1 MMSDHKGKDRTIFW
15 MALRSLLLVLT
26 VEMLL
31 LAGSLVVG
39 GVIQTLNKNAQDIL
53 SKQVE
58 NRGSYLA
65 NEMAL
70 NWSNLNVISD
80 RVDAS
85 LQEILDSREMTVE
98 EFAESGDGASLINE
112 VCQNLIDTM
121 YGNHVSGIFM
131 LINTK
136 SMEEAAAGTVQGIYL
151 RDLDPTSMPS
161 ERHADILVERAPVE
175 VVRSGYLAT
184 DTSWQPVFS
193 AADSVEQP
201 FFYKPYQAAVE
212 GKGKLS
218 AEACGYWTTQTYS
231 LSGDNREAIAYS
243 QPLILPDGTVY
254 GVIGVEILTDYLRAL
269 LPSGEL
275 LERERGS
282 YMLACGTEEGGLSPV
297 VLSSEALS
305 RGSLDELQFF
315 FTDENKNAMAD
326 AQNEYYGAV
335 RSMVLY
341 SRNAPFD
348 SDKWYLVGFAEE
360 DDLYAFAIQVERT
373 LMASFIGT
381 ILIGLVG
388 IFLVS
393 YRLSKPI
400 HMLSGEV
407 EKAKQTG
414 RQLSLP
420 STGIREIDQF
430 SNAITDMQQ
439 EVADSATRFM
449 QIIHMSSV
457 DLAGY
462 ELREG
467 SDRVF
472 VTANYFPLM
481 GAENVDI
488 ENLTVDKFRQIK
500 TEVKKN
506 ITSRAAEDGSTI
518 YAMPQENGKIKY
530 LRSSTT
536 QDGNKLVGLL
546 EDITASTLEKK
557 QIERERDSDILTKLY
572 GRQGFRREAEEL
584 FAQPQVMKHA
594 ALLMID
600 LDNLKTTND
609 RYGHNFGDLY
619 IQTAARCFQENTPP
633 GTLCARMG
641 GDEFQILFYGFD
653 DRETIRE
660 CLDKLYQAI
669 GKVDFVLPGGQNM
682 GLSASGGYAWYPE
695 DSDSLPTLMKY
706 SDFAMYQV
714 KRSKK
719 GQLKEFDSEAWK
731 QQISEDQSR
740 LEFHQM
746 LDARKIAYHFQPIF
760 RADDGTVYGYEALM
774 RVDMPSLREP
784 KMVLQIAKEE
794 GLMKEIERLTM
805 FMATE
810 SYVALLDKGV
820 VSKTAFLFIN
830 SIANED
836 LTEEDEKEYHERFA
850 EIQDRIIIEITETE
864 NLEME
869 LIRKKSAAEG
879 FTGIFALDDYGS
891 GYNSELNLLTL
902 NPRYVKVDVSIVR
915 DIDVDENKQQIV
927 RNIVAYAHE
936 RDMKII
942 AEGIETETEMKKLL
956 ELNVDLLQGFYL
968 ARPGA
973 VPPALSEDAKL
984 LLWDQRQS
992 SENRE

>member
-1 MMSDHKGKDRTIFW
+1 MSDHKGKDRTIFW

-31 LAGSLVVG
+31 LVGSLVAG
-39 GVIQTLNKNAQDIL
+39 GVIQKLNRNAQDIL

-58 NRGSYLA
+58 NRGSYVA
-65 NEMAL
+65 NDMAL
-70 NWSNLNVISD
+70 NWSNLSAISD
-80 RVDAS
+80 KVDGC
-85 LQEILDSREMTVE
+85 LQEILNDKRMTAA
-98 EFAESGDGASLINE
+98 EFAESGESALLINE
-112 VCQNLIDTM
+112 VCQDMIDTM
-121 YGNHVSGIFM
+121 YSKQVSGIFM
-131 LINTK
+131 LINTEGLGG
-136 SMEEAAAGTVQGIYL
+136 SAPETVQGIYM

-161 ERHADILVERAPVE
+161 DLHADILVERAPVA
-175 VVRSGYLAT
+175 VVRAGYLAT

-193 AADSVEQP
+193 AADSIDQP

-218 AEACGYWTTQTYS
+218 AEACGYWTTQTYN
-231 LSGDNREAIAYS
+231 LSGDNRKAIAYS

-254 GVIGVEILTDYLRAL
+254 GVIGVEILSDYFQTL

-275 LERERGS
+275 LERECGS
-282 YMLACGTEEGGLSPV
+282 YMIASSTEDGSLAPV
-297 VLSSEALS
+297 ILSSERLS
-305 RGSLDELQFF
+305 DGKMDGFHF
-315 FTDENKNAMAD
+315 TFTDQKKTAVTDEE
-326 AQNEYYGAV
+326 NEYYGAV
-335 RSMVLY
+335 RNMVLY

-348 SDKWYLVGFAEE
+348 SDKWYLVGFAKE
-360 DDLYAFAIQVERT
+360 DDLYAFAIQVQRT

-381 ILIGLVG
+381 ILIGLIG

-414 RQLSLP
+414 ELLSLP

-430 SNAITDMQQ
+430 SGAITRMQQ

-449 QIIHMSSV
+449 QIIRMSSV

-467 SDRVF
+467 SDRVY

-488 ENLTVDKFRQIK
+488 DNLTVDKFRQIK
-500 TEVKKN
+500 TEIKKN
-506 ITSRAAEDGSTI
+506 ITSRTAEDGSTI
-518 YAMPQENGKIKY
+518 YAMQQENGKMKY
-530 LRSSTT
+530 LRSTTT
-536 QDGNKLVGLL
+536 QDGDKLVGLL
-546 EDITASTLEKK
+546 EDVTVSTLEKK

-584 FAQPQVMKHA
+584 FAQPDVMKHA

-609 RYGHNFGDLY
+609 RFGHNFGDLY
-619 IQTAARCFQENTPP
+619 IQTAARCFQENTPE
-633 GTLCARMG
+633 GTLCARLG

-653 DRETIRE
+653 DRETIRQ
-660 CLDKLYQAI
+660 CLDKLYRAI
-669 GKVDFVLPGGQNM
+669 GEVEFVLPDGQNM

-695 DSDSLPTLMKY
+695 DSDSLPVLMKY

-714 KRSKK
+714 KRTKK

-746 LDARKIAYHFQPIF
+746 LDAGKISYHFQPIF
-760 RADDGTVYGYEALM
+760 RAEDGEIYGYEALM
-774 RVDMPSLREP
+774 CVDMPSLREP
-784 KMVLQIAKEE
+784 KMVLQIAREE
-794 GLMKEIERLTM
+794 GLMSEIERLTM
-805 FMATE
+805 FKASE
-810 SYVALLDKGV
+810 SYMALLDKGA
-820 VSKTAFLFIN
+820 VSPSAFLFIN

-836 LTEEDEKEYHERFA
+836 LTMEDEKEYHGRFA
-850 EIQDRIIIEITETE
+850 QIQDRIIIEITETE

-902 NPRYVKVDVSIVR
+902 NPHYVKVDVTIVR

-927 RNIVAYAHE
+927 RNIVQYAHE
-936 RDMKII
+936 RGMKII
-942 AEGIETETEMKKLL
+942 AEGIETGAEMKKLL
-956 ELNVDLLQGFYL
+956 ELEVDFLQGFYL
-968 ARPGA
+968 AKPGA
-973 VPPALSEDAKL
+973 VPPALSEDARL
-984 LLWDQRQS
+984 LLWDRRQS
-992 SENRE
+992 GEAKE

>member
-1 MMSDHKGKDRTIFW
+1 MSDHKGKDRTIFW
-15 MALRSLLLVLT
+15 MAFRSLLLVLT

-53 SKQVE
+53 AKQVE

-65 NEMAL
+65 NDMAI
-70 NWSNLNVISD
+70 NWSNLSMISD
-80 RVDAS
+80 KVDDC
-85 LQEILDSREMTVE
+85 LQEILDSSKMTPE
-98 EFAESGDGASLINE
+98 EFVEAGESASLING
-112 VCQNLIDTM
+112 VFQDMIDTM
-121 YGNHVSGIFM
+121 YSKQVSGIFM
-131 LINTK
+131 LINTQ
-136 SMEEAAAGTVQGIYL
+136 SLDEEAAGTMQGIYL

-161 ERHADILVERAPVE
+161 DLHADILVERAPVA
-175 VVRSGYLAT
+175 VVRAGYLAT

-193 AADSVEQP
+193 AADSIEQP
-201 FFYKPYQAAVE
+201 FFYKPFQAAVE

-218 AEACGYWTTQTYS
+218 AEACGYWTTQPYS

-254 GVIGVEILTDYLRAL
+254 GVIGVEILSDYLRAL
-269 LPSGEL
+269 LPSSEL
-275 LERERGS
+275 LERNWGS
-282 YMLACGTEEGGLSPV
+282 YMLACSTEDGTLTPV
-297 VLSSEALS
+297 IMSSEVLSK
-305 RGSLDELQFF
+305 RKLDELQFLF
-315 FTDENKNAMAD
+315 LDQNKDVAVD
-326 AQNEYYGAV
+326 PKNEYYGAV
-335 RSMVLY
+335 RSLVLY

-348 SDKWYLVGFAEE
+348 SDKWYLVGFAQE

-373 LMASFIGT
+373 LMASFVGT
-381 ILIGLVG
+381 ILIGLIG

-414 RQLSLP
+414 EQLALP

-449 QIIHMSSV
+449 QIIRMSSV

-467 SDRVF
+467 SDRVY

-488 ENLTVDKFRQIK
+488 DNLTVDKFRDIK
-500 TEVKKN
+500 TEIKKN
-506 ITSRAAEDGSTI
+506 LTSRAAEDGSTI
-518 YAMPQENGKIKY
+518 YAMQKEDGGVKY

-536 QDGNKLVGLL
+536 QDGNRLVGLL
-546 EDITASTLEKK
+546 EDVTASTLEKK

-584 FAQPQVMKHA
+584 FAQPDVMKHA

-609 RYGHNFGDLY
+609 RFGHNFGDLY
-619 IQTAARCFQENTPP
+619 IQTAARCFQENTPA

-660 CLDKLYQAI
+660 CLDKLYRAI
-669 GKVDFVLPGGQNM
+669 AEVEFVLPDGQNM
-682 GLSASGGYAWYPE
+682 GLSASGGFAWYPE
-695 DSDSLPTLMKY
+695 DGDNLSALMKY

-714 KRSKK
+714 KRTKK
-719 GQLKEFDSEAWK
+719 GQLKEFDSEAW
-731 QQISEDQSR
+731 QQQMSEDQSR

-760 RADDGTVYGYEALM
+760 RADDGGVYGYEALM

-805 FMATE
+805 FVATD
-810 SYVALLDKGV
+810 SYMALLDKGA

-830 SIANED
+830 SIANEA
-836 LTEEDEKEYHERFA
+836 LSPEDEKEYHERFA
-850 EIQDRIIIEITETE
+850 EIQDRVIIEITETE

-869 LIRKKSAAEG
+869 LIRKKGAAEG
-879 FTGIFALDDYGS
+879 FTGIFALDDYGT

-902 NPRYVKVDVSIVR
+902 NPHYVKVDVTIVR
-915 DIDVDENKQQIV
+915 DIDANENKQQIV
-927 RNIVAYAHE
+927 RNIVQYAHE

-942 AEGIETETEMKKLL
+942 AEGIETGAEMKKLL
-956 ELNVDLLQGFYL
+956 ELNVDLLQGYYL

-973 VPPALSEDAKL
+973 VPPALSEDARL
-984 LLWDQRQS
+984 LLWDQRKSGESQ
-992 SENRE
+992 E

>member
-1 MMSDHKGKDRTIFW
+1 MSGHKGKDRTIFW
-15 MALRSLLLVLT
+15 LALRSLLLVLT

-31 LAGSLVVG
+31 MAGSLIVG
-39 GVIQTLNKNAQDIL
+39 GVIQTLNRNARDIL

-58 NRGSYLA
+58 NRESYLA
-65 NEMAL
+65 NDMAI

-80 RVDAS
+80 KVDS
-85 LQEILDSREMTVE
+85 CLQEILADRGMTAA
-98 EFAESGDGASLINE
+98 EFAESGESALLINE
-112 VCQNLIDTM
+112 VCQDMIDTM
-121 YGNHVSGIFM
+121 YSKQVSGIFM
-131 LINTK
+131 LINT
-136 SMEEAAAGTVQGIYL
+136 EGLGEAAPETVQGIYL
-151 RDLDPTSMPS
+151 RDLDPKSMPS
-161 ERHADILVERAPVE
+161 DLHADILVERAPVA
-175 VVRSGYLAT
+175 VVRAGYLAT

-193 AADSVEQP
+193 TADSIDQP
-201 FFYKPYQAAVE
+201 FFHKPYQAAVE

-231 LSGDNREAIAYS
+231 LSGDNRKAIAYS
-243 QPLILPDGTVY
+243 QPLILPDGTIY
-254 GVIGVEILTDYLRAL
+254 GVIGVEILADYLQTL

-275 LERERGS
+275 LEREYGS
-282 YMLACGTEEGGLSPV
+282 YMIACDTEEGALSPV
-297 VLSSEALS
+297 VLSSERLP
-305 RGSLDELQFF
+305 GSGMDELKFL
-315 FTDENKNAMAD
+315 FTDQKKMAVQD
-326 AQNEYYGAV
+326 EENEYYGAA
-335 RSMVLY
+335 RSMTLY

-348 SDKWYLVGFAEE
+348 SDKWYLVGFAKE
-360 DDLYAFAIQVERT
+360 DDLYAFAIQVQRT
-373 LMASFIGT
+373 LMASFVGT
-381 ILIGLVG
+381 ILIGLLG

-414 RQLSLP
+414 AQLSLP

-430 SNAITDMQQ
+430 SSAIMQMQQ

-449 QIIHMSSV
+449 QIIRMSSV

-467 SDRVF
+467 SDRVY

-488 ENLTVDKFRQIK
+488 DNLTVDQFRQIK
-500 TEVKKN
+500 ADIKKN
-506 ITSRAAEDGSTI
+506 ITSRTAEDGSTI
-518 YAMPQENGKIKY
+518 YAMQQENGKVKY
-530 LRSSTT
+530 LRSTTT

-546 EDITASTLEKK
+546 EDVTASTLEKK

-584 FAQPQVMKHA
+584 FGQPEVMKHA

-609 RYGHNFGDLY
+609 RFGHNFGDLY
-619 IQTAARCFQENTPP
+619 IQTAARCFQENTPE
-633 GTLCARMG
+633 GTLCGRMG
-641 GDEFQILFYGFD
+641 GDEFQILLYGFD
-653 DRETIRE
+653 DRETIRKS
-660 CLDKLYQAI
+660 LDKLYQAI
-669 GKVDFVLPGGQNM
+669 GEVEFVLPDGQNM
-682 GLSASGGYAWYPE
+682 GLSASGGFAWYPE
-695 DSDSLPTLMKY
+695 DSDNLSALMKY

-714 KRSKK
+714 KRTKK
-719 GQLKEFDSEAWK
+719 GKLKEFDSEAWK
-731 QQISEDQSR
+731 QQMSEDQSR

-746 LDARKIAYHFQPIF
+746 MDAGKITYHFQPIF
-760 RADDGTVYGYEALM
+760 RADSGEVYGYEALM

-784 KMVLQIAKEE
+784 KMVLQIAREE
-794 GLMKEIERLTM
+794 GLMGEIEKLTM
-805 FMATE
+805 FKATE
-810 SYVALLDKGV
+810 SYMALLDKGAV
-820 VSKTAFLFIN
+820 PQSAFLFIN

-836 LTEEDEKEYHERFA
+836 MTEEDEKEYHDRFGQL
-850 EIQDRIIIEITETE
+850 QDRVIIEITETE

-902 NPRYVKVDVSIVR
+902 NPHYVKVDVTIVR

-927 RNIVAYAHE
+927 RNIVQYAHE

-942 AEGIETETEMKKLL
+942 AEGIETGAEMKKLL
-956 ELNVDLLQGFYL
+956 ELDVDLLQGFYL

-973 VPPALSEDAKL
+973 VPPALSEDARL
-984 LLWDQRQS
+984 LLWDR
-992 SENRE
+992 R

>member
-1 MMSDHKGKDRTIFW
+1 MSDHKGKDRTIFW

-31 LAGSLVVG
+31 LVGSLVAG
-39 GVIQTLNKNAQDIL
+39 GVIQKLNRNAQDIL

-58 NRGSYLA
+58 NRGSYVA
-65 NEMAL
+65 NDMAL
-70 NWSNLNVISD
+70 NWSNLSAISD
-80 RVDAS
+80 KVDGC
-85 LQEILDSREMTVE
+85 LQEILNDKRMTAA
-98 EFAESGDGASLINE
+98 EFAESGESALLINE
-112 VCQNLIDTM
+112 VCQDMIDTM
-121 YGNHVSGIFM
+121 YSKQVSGIFM
-131 LINTK
+131 LINTEGLGG
-136 SMEEAAAGTVQGIYL
+136 SAPETVQGIYM

-161 ERHADILVERAPVE
+161 DLHADILVERAPVA
-175 VVRSGYLAT
+175 VVRAGYLAT

-193 AADSVEQP
+193 AADSIDQP

-218 AEACGYWTTQTYS
+218 AEACGYWTTQTYN
-231 LSGDNREAIAYS
+231 LSGDNRKAIAYS

-254 GVIGVEILTDYLRAL
+254 GVIGVEILSDYFQTL

-275 LERERGS
+275 LERECGS
-282 YMLACGTEEGGLSPV
+282 YMIASSTEDGSLAPV
-297 VLSSEALS
+297 ILSSERLS
-305 RGSLDELQFF
+305 DGKMDGFHF
-315 FTDENKNAMAD
+315 TFTDQKKTAVTDEE
-326 AQNEYYGAV
+326 NEYYGAV
-335 RSMVLY
+335 RNMVLY

-348 SDKWYLVGFAEE
+348 SDKWYLVGFAKE
-360 DDLYAFAIQVERT
+360 DDLYAFAIQVQRT

-381 ILIGLVG
+381 ILIGLIG

-414 RQLSLP
+414 ELLSLP

-430 SNAITDMQQ
+430 SGAITRMQQ

-449 QIIHMSSV
+449 QIIRMSSV

-467 SDRVF
+467 SDRVY

-488 ENLTVDKFRQIK
+488 DNLTVDKFRQIK
-500 TEVKKN
+500 TEIKKN
-506 ITSRAAEDGSTI
+506 ITSRTAEDGSTI
-518 YAMPQENGKIKY
+518 YAMQQENGKMKY
-530 LRSSTT
+530 LRSTTT
-536 QDGNKLVGLL
+536 QDGDKLVGLL
-546 EDITASTLEKK
+546 EDVTVSTLEKK

-584 FAQPQVMKHA
+584 FAQPDVMKHA

-609 RYGHNFGDLY
+609 RFGHNFGDLY
-619 IQTAARCFQENTPP
+619 IQTAARCFQENTPE
-633 GTLCARMG
+633 GTLCARLG

-653 DRETIRE
+653 DRETIRQ
-660 CLDKLYQAI
+660 CLDKLYRAI
-669 GKVDFVLPGGQNM
+669 GEVEFVLPDGQNM

-695 DSDSLPTLMKY
+695 DSDSLPVLMKY

-714 KRSKK
+714 KRTKK

-746 LDARKIAYHFQPIF
+746 LDAGKISYHFQPIF
-760 RADDGTVYGYEALM
+760 RAEDGEIYGYEALM

-784 KMVLQIAKEE
+784 KMVLQIAREE
-794 GLMKEIERLTM
+794 GLMSEIERLTM
-805 FMATE
+805 FKASE
-810 SYVALLDKGV
+810 SYMALLDKGA
-820 VSKTAFLFIN
+820 VSPSAFLFIN

-836 LTEEDEKEYHERFA
+836 LTTEDEKEYHGRFA
-850 EIQDRIIIEITETE
+850 QIQDRIIIEITETE

-902 NPRYVKVDVSIVR
+902 NPHYVKVDVTIVR

-927 RNIVAYAHE
+927 RNIVQYAHE
-936 RDMKII
+936 RGMKII
-942 AEGIETETEMKKLL
+942 AEGIETGAEMKKLL
-956 ELNVDLLQGFYL
+956 ELEVDFLQGFYL
-968 ARPGA
+968 AKPGA
-973 VPPALSEDAKL
+973 VPPALSEDARL
-984 LLWDQRQS
+984 LLWDRRQS
-992 SENRE
+992 GEAKE

>member
-1 MMSDHKGKDRTIFW
+1 MSDHRGKDRTIFW
-15 MALRSLLLVLT
+15 MTLRSLLLVLT
-26 VEMLL
+26 VEMVLL
-31 LAGSLVVG
+31 VGSLVVG
-39 GVIQTLNKNAQDIL
+39 GVIRTLNRNAQDIL
-53 SKQVE
+53 AKQVE

-65 NEMAL
+65 NDMAI
-70 NWSNLNVISD
+70 NWSNISLISD
-80 RVDAS
+80 KVDAC
-85 LQEILDSREMTVE
+85 LQEILDGSGMTPE
-98 EFAESGDGASLINE
+98 EFVEAGEGASLINE
-112 VCQNLIDTM
+112 VCQDMIDAM
-121 YGNHVSGIFM
+121 YSKQVSGIFM
-131 LINTK
+131 LINTG
-136 SMEEAAAGTVQGIYL
+136 SLDEGTSGTVQGIYL

-161 ERHADILVERAPVE
+161 DLHADILVERAPVA
-175 VVRSGYLAT
+175 VVRAGYLAT

-193 AADSVEQP
+193 AEDSIEQP

-218 AEACGYWTTQTYS
+218 AEACGYWTTQAYT
-231 LSGDNREAIAYS
+231 LSGDSREAIAYS

-254 GVIGVEILTDYLRAL
+254 GVIGVELLTDYLRTL
-269 LPSGEL
+269 LPGGEL
-275 LERERGS
+275 LEGERGS
-282 YMLACGTEEGGLSPV
+282 YMLACGREDGGLTPV

-305 RGSLDELQFF
+305 GTDLDELEFF
-315 FTDENKNAMAD
+315 FADQQMNAAVDEENA
-326 AQNEYYGAV
+326 YYGAV
-335 RSMVLY
+335 RNIVLY

-348 SDKWYLVGFAEE
+348 SDKWYLVGFAKEE
-360 DDLYAFAIQVERT
+360 DLYAFAIQVQRM
-373 LMASFIGT
+373 LMASFVGT

-393 YRLSKPI
+393 YRLSEPI
-400 HMLSGEV
+400 RMLSGEV

-414 RQLSLP
+414 EQLFLP
-420 STGIREIDQF
+420 NTGIREIDQF
-430 SNAITDMQQ
+430 SSAIIGMQQ
-439 EVADSATRFM
+439 EVSDSATRFM
-449 QIIHMSSV
+449 QIIRMSSV

-488 ENLTVDKFRQIK
+488 DNLTVDQFREIK
-500 TEVKKN
+500 AEVKKN
-506 ITSRAAEDGSTI
+506 LRSRTSEDGSTI
-518 YAMPQENGKIKY
+518 YAMPQKNGRVKY

-536 QDGNKLVGLL
+536 QDGNRLVGLL
-546 EDITASTLEKK
+546 EDVTASTLEKK

-584 FAQPQVMKHA
+584 FSQPGVMKHA

-609 RYGHNFGDLY
+609 RFGHNFGDLY
-619 IQTAARCFQENTPP
+619 IQTAARCFQENTPD

-653 DRETIRE
+653 DRKAIRD
-660 CLDKLYQAI
+660 CLEKLYRAI
-669 GKVDFVLPGGQNM
+669 GEVEFVLPDGQNM

-695 DSDSLPTLMKY
+695 DSDNLPTLMKY

-714 KRSKK
+714 KRTKK
-719 GQLKEFDSEAWK
+719 GRLKEFDMEAWK
-731 QQISEDQSR
+731 QQMSEDQSR

-746 LDARKIAYHFQPIF
+746 LDARKISYHFQPIF
-760 RADDGTVYGYEALM
+760 RAEDGEVFGYEALM
-774 RVDMPSLREP
+774 RVDMPGLRDP
-784 KMVLQIAKEE
+784 QMVLQIAREE
-794 GLMKEIERLTM
+794 GLMREIEKLTM
-805 FMATE
+805 FKATE
-810 SYVALLDKGV
+810 NYKALLDNGQ
-820 VSKTAFLFIN
+820 VSQDAFLFIN

-836 LTEEDEKEYHERFA
+836 MTQEDEREYHERFG
-850 EIQDRIIIEITETE
+850 EIQDRVILEITETE
-864 NLEME
+864 NLELE

-902 NPRYVKVDVSIVR
+902 NPHYVKVDVTIVR

-927 RNIVAYAHE
+927 RNIVQYAHK

-942 AEGIETETEMKKLL
+942 AEGIETGAEMKKLL
-956 ELNVDLLQGFYL
+956 ELDTDLLQGFYL

-973 VPPALSEDAKL
+973 VPPALSEDARL
-984 LLWDQRQS
+984 LLWDQRQGG
-992 SENRE
+992 ENRG

>member
-1 MMSDHKGKDRTIFW
+1 MSGHKGKDRTIFW
-15 MALRSLLLVLT
+15 MALRSLLLVLM

-31 LAGSLVVG
+31 MAGSLIVG
-39 GVIQTLNKNAQDIL
+39 GVIQTLNRNARDIL

-58 NRGSYLA
+58 NRESYLA
-65 NEMAL
+65 NDMAI

-80 RVDAS
+80 KVDS
-85 LQEILDSREMTVE
+85 CLQEILADRGMTAA
-98 EFAESGDGASLINE
+98 EFAESGESALLINE
-112 VCQNLIDTM
+112 VCQDMIDTM
-121 YGNHVSGIFM
+121 YSKQVSGIFM
-131 LINTK
+131 LINT
-136 SMEEAAAGTVQGIYL
+136 EGLGEAAPETVQGIYL
-151 RDLDPTSMPS
+151 RDLDPKSMPS
-161 ERHADILVERAPVE
+161 DLHADILVERAPVA
-175 VVRSGYLAT
+175 VVRAGYLAT

-193 AADSVEQP
+193 TADSIDQP
-201 FFYKPYQAAVE
+201 FFHKPYQAAVE

-231 LSGDNREAIAYS
+231 LSGDNRKAIAYS
-243 QPLILPDGTVY
+243 QPLILPDGTIY
-254 GVIGVEILTDYLRAL
+254 GVIGVEILADYLQTL

-275 LERERGS
+275 LEREYGS
-282 YMLACGTEEGGLSPV
+282 YMIACGTEEGALSPV
-297 VLSSEALS
+297 VLSSERLPDS
-305 RGSLDELQFF
+305 GMDELKFL
-315 FTDENKNAMAD
+315 FTDQKKMAVQD
-326 AQNEYYGAV
+326 EENEYYGAA
-335 RSMVLY
+335 RSMTLY

-348 SDKWYLVGFAEE
+348 SDKWYLVGFAKE
-360 DDLYAFAIQVERT
+360 DDLYAFAIQVQRT
-373 LMASFIGT
+373 LMASFVGT
-381 ILIGLVG
+381 ILIGLLG

-414 RQLSLP
+414 AQLSLP

-430 SNAITDMQQ
+430 SSAIMQMQQ

-449 QIIHMSSV
+449 QIIRMSSV

-467 SDRVF
+467 SDRVY

-488 ENLTVDKFRQIK
+488 DNLTVDQFRQIK
-500 TEVKKN
+500 ADIKKN
-506 ITSRAAEDGSTI
+506 ITSRTAEDGSTI
-518 YAMPQENGKIKY
+518 YAMQQENGKVKY
-530 LRSSTT
+530 LRSTTT

-546 EDITASTLEKK
+546 EDVTASTLEKK

-584 FAQPQVMKHA
+584 FGQPEVMKHA

-609 RYGHNFGDLY
+609 RFGHNFGDLY
-619 IQTAARCFQENTPP
+619 IQTAARCFQENTPE
-633 GTLCARMG
+633 GTLCGRMG
-641 GDEFQILFYGFD
+641 GDEFQILLYGFD
-653 DRETIRE
+653 DRETIRKS
-660 CLDKLYQAI
+660 LDKLYQAI
-669 GKVDFVLPGGQNM
+669 GEVEFVLPDGQNM

-695 DSDSLPTLMKY
+695 DSDNLSALMKY

-714 KRSKK
+714 KRTKK
-719 GQLKEFDSEAWK
+719 GKLKEFDSEAWK
-731 QQISEDQSR
+731 QQMSEDQSR

-746 LDARKIAYHFQPIF
+746 MDAGKITYHFQPIF
-760 RADDGTVYGYEALM
+760 RADSGEVYGYEALM

-784 KMVLQIAKEE
+784 KMVLQIAREE
-794 GLMKEIERLTM
+794 GLMGEIEKLTM
-805 FMATE
+805 FKATE
-810 SYVALLDKGV
+810 SYMALLDKGAV
-820 VSKTAFLFIN
+820 PQSAFLFIN

-836 LTEEDEKEYHERFA
+836 MTEEDEKEYHDRFGQL
-850 EIQDRIIIEITETE
+850 QDRVIIEITETE

-902 NPRYVKVDVSIVR
+902 NPHYVKVDVTIVR

-927 RNIVAYAHE
+927 RNIVQYAHE

-942 AEGIETETEMKKLL
+942 AEGIETGAEMKKLL
-956 ELNVDLLQGFYL
+956 ELDVDLLQGFYL

-973 VPPALSEDAKL
+973 VPPALSEDARL
-984 LLWDQRQS
+984 LLWDR
-992 SENRE
+992 R

>member
-1 MMSDHKGKDRTIFW
+1 MSDHKGKGRTIFW

-39 GVIQTLNKNAQDIL
+39 GVIQKLNRNAQDIL

-65 NEMAL
+65 NDMAI
-70 NWSNLNVISD
+70 NWSNLSAISD
-80 RVDAS
+80 KVDAS
-85 LQEILDSREMTVE
+85 LQELLNDRGMTAA
-98 EFAESGDGASLINE
+98 EFVGSGESALLINE
-112 VCQNLIDTM
+112 VCQDMIDTM
-121 YGNHVSGIFM
+121 YSKQVSGIFM
-131 LINTK
+131 LLNTEGPGGV
-136 SMEEAAAGTVQGIYL
+136 SPETVQGIYL

-161 ERHADILVERAPVE
+161 DLHADILVERAPVA
-175 VVRSGYLAT
+175 VVRAGYLAT

-193 AADSVEQP
+193 AADSIDQP
-201 FFYKPYQAAVE
+201 FFYKPYQAALE
-212 GKGKLS
+212 GGGKLS
-218 AEACGYWTTQTYS
+218 SEACGYWTTQTYN
-231 LSGDNREAIAYS
+231 LSGDNRKAISYS

-254 GVIGVEILTDYLRAL
+254 GVIGVEILSDYLQTL
-269 LPSGEL
+269 LPGGEL
-275 LERERGS
+275 LEQDCGS
-282 YMLACGTEEGGLSPV
+282 YMIACSTEDGALSPV
-297 VLSSEALS
+297 VLSSERLS
-305 RGSLDELQFF
+305 DGKMDELHFL
-315 FTDENKNAMAD
+315 FTDQKQTAVTDEE
-326 AQNEYYGAV
+326 NEYYGAV
-335 RSMVLY
+335 RNMVLY

-348 SDKWYLVGFAEE
+348 SDKWYLVGFAKE
-360 DDLYAFAIQVERT
+360 DDLYSFAIQVQRT

-381 ILIGLVG
+381 ILIGLIG

-414 RQLSLP
+414 EQLALP

-430 SNAITDMQQ
+430 SGAITRMQQ

-467 SDRVF
+467 SDRVY

-488 ENLTVDKFRQIK
+488 DNLTVDKFRQIK
-500 TEVKKN
+500 MDIKKN
-506 ITSRAAEDGSTI
+506 ITSRTAEDGSTI
-518 YAMPQENGKIKY
+518 YAMQQKDGKVKY
-530 LRSSTT
+530 LRSTTT
-536 QDGNKLVGLL
+536 QDGDKLVGLL
-546 EDITASTLEKK
+546 EDVTASTLEKK

-584 FAQPQVMKHA
+584 FAQPEVMKHA

-609 RYGHNFGDLY
+609 RFGHNFGDLY
-619 IQTAARCFQENTPP
+619 IQTAARCFQENTPE
-633 GTLCARMG
+633 GTLCARLG

-660 CLDKLYQAI
+660 CLEKLYRAI
-669 GKVDFVLPGGQNM
+669 GEVEFVLPDGQNM

-695 DSDSLPTLMKY
+695 DSDSLPALMKY

-714 KRSKK
+714 KRTKK
-719 GQLKEFDSEAWK
+719 GQLKEFDGEAWK
-731 QQISEDQSR
+731 QQMSEDQSR

-746 LDARKIAYHFQPIF
+746 LDAGKISYHFQPIF
-760 RADDGTVYGYEALM
+760 RAEDGAVYGYEALM

-784 KMVLQIAKEE
+784 KMVLQIAREE
-794 GLMKEIERLTM
+794 GLMSEIEKLTM
-805 FMATE
+805 FRASE

-820 VSKTAFLFIN
+820 VPESAFLFIN

-836 LTEEDEKEYHERFA
+836 MTVEDEKEYHERFA
-850 EIQDRIIIEITETE
+850 QIQDRVIIEITETE

-902 NPRYVKVDVSIVR
+902 NPHYVKVDVTIVR

-927 RNIVAYAHE
+927 RNIVQYAHE

-942 AEGIETETEMKKLL
+942 AEGIETGAELKKLL
-956 ELNVDLLQGFYL
+956 GLNVDFLQGFYL
-968 ARPGA
+968 AKPGA
-973 VPPALSEDAKL
+973 VPPALSEDARL
-984 LLWDQRQS
+984 LLWDRRQS
-992 SENRE
+992 GETKE

>member
-1 MMSDHKGKDRTIFW
+1 MSDHKGKDRTIFW

-31 LAGSLVVG
+31 LIGSLVVG
-39 GVIQTLNKNAQDIL
+39 GVIQTLNRNAQDIL
-53 SKQVE
+53 AKQVE
-58 NRGSYLA
+58 NRGGYLV
-65 NEMAL
+65 NDMAAS
-70 NWSNLNVISD
+70 WSNLSVISD
-80 RVDAS
+80 KVDAC
-85 LQEILDSREMTVE
+85 LQEILDSRGMTPE
-98 EFAESGDGASLINE
+98 EFVEAGEGASLIDE
-112 VCQNLIDTM
+112 VCQDMIDTM
-121 YGNHVSGIFM
+121 YSKQVSGIFM

-136 SMEEAAAGTVQGIYL
+136 SLDENVPETVQGIYL

-161 ERHADILVERAPVE
+161 NLHADILVERAPVA

-212 GKGKLS
+212 GKGKFS

-231 LSGDNREAIAYS
+231 LSGDNKEAIAYS

-254 GVIGVEILTDYLRAL
+254 GVIGVEILSDYLQTR

-275 LERERGS
+275 LEREKGS
-282 YMLACGTEEGGLSPV
+282 YMLVCGTEDGTLTPV
-297 VLSSEALS
+297 VLSSDALS
-305 RGSLDELQFF
+305 RRKLDELQFV
-315 FTDENKNAMAD
+315 FTDQSKSAVVD
-326 AQNEYYGAV
+326 AENEYYGAV
-335 RSMVLY
+335 RNLVLY

-348 SDKWYLVGFAEE
+348 SDKWYLVGFARE
-360 DDLYAFAIQVERT
+360 DDLYAFAIQVQRT

-430 SNAITDMQQ
+430 SSAITEMQQ
-439 EVADSATRFM
+439 EVTDSATRFM
-449 QIIHMSSV
+449 QIIRMSSV

-472 VTANYFPLM
+472 VTDNYFPLM

-488 ENLTVDKFRQIK
+488 ENLTVDRFRQIK
-500 TEVKKN
+500 TDIKKN
-506 ITSRAAEDGSTI
+506 ITARTAEDGSTI
-518 YAMPQENGKIKY
+518 YAMQQENGKVKY
-530 LRSSTT
+530 LRSTTT
-536 QDGNKLVGLL
+536 QDGDKLVGLL
-546 EDITASTLEKK
+546 EDVTASTLEKK

-584 FAQPQVMKHA
+584 FAQPEVMKHA

-609 RYGHNFGDLY
+609 RFGHNFGDLY
-619 IQTAARCFQENTPP
+619 IQTAARCFQENTPA

-653 DRETIRE
+653 DREEIRA
-660 CLDKLYQAI
+660 CLEKLYRAI
-669 GKVDFVLPGGQNM
+669 GEVEFVLPDGQNM

-714 KRSKK
+714 KRTKK
-719 GQLKEFDSEAWK
+719 GRLKEFDSEAWK
-731 QQISEDQSR
+731 QQMSEDQSR

-746 LDARKIAYHFQPIF
+746 LDAKKIAYHFQPIF
-760 RADDGTVYGYEALM
+760 RAEDGEVYGYEALM
-774 RVDMPSLREP
+774 RVDMPSLRDP
-784 KMVLQIAKEE
+784 KTVLQIAREE

-805 FMATE
+805 FMASE
-810 SYVALLDKGV
+810 SYMMLLDKGA
-820 VSKTAFLFIN
+820 VSQTAFLFIN

-836 LTEEDEKEYHERFA
+836 MTLEDEKEYHERFA
-850 EIQDRIIIEITETE
+850 AIQDRMIIEITETE

-927 RNIVAYAHE
+927 KNIVEYAHE
-936 RDMKII
+936 RNMKII
-942 AEGIETETEMKKLL
+942 AEGIETGAEMKRLL
-956 ELNVDLLQGFYL
+956 ELDVDFLQGFYL
-968 ARPGA
+968 AKPGP
-973 VPPALSEDAKL
+973 VPPALSEDARL
-984 LLWDQRQS
+984 LLWDRRQGGES
-992 SENRE
+992 RE

>member
-1 MMSDHKGKDRTIFW
+1 MSGHKGKDRTIFW
-15 MALRSLLLVLT
+15 MALRSLLLVLM

-31 LAGSLVVG
+31 MAGSLIVG
-39 GVIQTLNKNAQDIL
+39 GVIQTLNRNARDIL

-58 NRGSYLA
+58 NRESYLA
-65 NEMAL
+65 NDMAI

-80 RVDAS
+80 KVDS
-85 LQEILDSREMTVE
+85 CLQEILADRGMTAA
-98 EFAESGDGASLINE
+98 EFAESGESALLINE
-112 VCQNLIDTM
+112 VCQDMIDTM
-121 YGNHVSGIFM
+121 YSKQVSGIFM
-131 LINTK
+131 LINT
-136 SMEEAAAGTVQGIYL
+136 EGLGEAAPETVQGIYL
-151 RDLDPTSMPS
+151 RDLDPKSMPS
-161 ERHADILVERAPVE
+161 DLHADILVERAPVA
-175 VVRSGYLAT
+175 VVRAGYLAT

-193 AADSVEQP
+193 TADSIDQP
-201 FFYKPYQAAVE
+201 FFHKPYQAAVE

-231 LSGDNREAIAYS
+231 LSGDNRKAIAYS
-243 QPLILPDGTVY
+243 QPLILPDGTIY
-254 GVIGVEILTDYLRAL
+254 GVIGVEILADYLQTL

-275 LERERGS
+275 LEREYGS
-282 YMLACGTEEGGLSPV
+282 YMIACGTEEGALSPV
-297 VLSSEALS
+297 VLSSERLPDS
-305 RGSLDELQFF
+305 GMDELKFL
-315 FTDENKNAMAD
+315 FTDQKKMAVQD
-326 AQNEYYGAV
+326 EENEYYGAA
-335 RSMVLY
+335 RSMTLY

-348 SDKWYLVGFAEE
+348 SDKWYLVGFAKE
-360 DDLYAFAIQVERT
+360 DDLYAFAIQVQRT
-373 LMASFIGT
+373 LMASFVGT
-381 ILIGLVG
+381 ILIGLLG

-414 RQLSLP
+414 AQLSLP

-430 SNAITDMQQ
+430 SSAIMQMQQ

-449 QIIHMSSV
+449 QIIRMSSV

-467 SDRVF
+467 SDRVY

-488 ENLTVDKFRQIK
+488 DNLTVDQFRQIK
-500 TEVKKN
+500 ADIKKN
-506 ITSRAAEDGSTI
+506 ITSRTAEDGSTI
-518 YAMPQENGKIKY
+518 YAMQQENGKVKY
-530 LRSSTT
+530 LRSTTT

-546 EDITASTLEKK
+546 EDVTASTLEKK

-584 FAQPQVMKHA
+584 FGQPEVMKHA

-609 RYGHNFGDLY
+609 RFGHNFGDLY
-619 IQTAARCFQENTPP
+619 IQTAARCFQENTPE
-633 GTLCARMG
+633 GTLCGRMG
-641 GDEFQILFYGFD
+641 GDEFQILLYGFD
-653 DRETIRE
+653 DRETIRKS
-660 CLDKLYQAI
+660 LDKLYQAI
-669 GKVDFVLPGGQNM
+669 GEVEFVLPDGQNM
-682 GLSASGGYAWYPE
+682 GLSASGGFAWYPE
-695 DSDSLPTLMKY
+695 DSDNLSALMKY

-714 KRSKK
+714 KRTKK
-719 GQLKEFDSEAWK
+719 GKLKEFDSEAWK
-731 QQISEDQSR
+731 QQMSEDQSR

-746 LDARKIAYHFQPIF
+746 MDAGKITYHFQPIF
-760 RADDGTVYGYEALM
+760 RADSGEVYGYEALM

-784 KMVLQIAKEE
+784 KMVLQIAREE
-794 GLMKEIERLTM
+794 GLMGEIEKLTM
-805 FMATE
+805 FKATE
-810 SYVALLDKGV
+810 SYMALLDKGAV
-820 VSKTAFLFIN
+820 PQSAFLFIN

-836 LTEEDEKEYHERFA
+836 MTEEDEKEYHDRFGQL
-850 EIQDRIIIEITETE
+850 QDRVIIEITETE

-902 NPRYVKVDVSIVR
+902 NPHYVKVDVTIVR

-927 RNIVAYAHE
+927 RNIVQYAHE

-942 AEGIETETEMKKLL
+942 AEGIETGAEMKKLL
-956 ELNVDLLQGFYL
+956 ELDVDLLQGFYL

-973 VPPALSEDAKL
+973 VPPALSEDARL
-984 LLWDQRQS
+984 LLWDR
-992 SENRE
+992 R

>member
-1 MMSDHKGKDRTIFW
+1 MSGHKGKDRTIFW
-15 MALRSLLLVLT
+15 MALRSLLLVLM

-31 LAGSLVVG
+31 MAGSLIVG
-39 GVIQTLNKNAQDIL
+39 GVIQTLNRNARDIL

-58 NRGSYLA
+58 NRESYLA
-65 NEMAL
+65 NDMAI

-80 RVDAS
+80 KVDS
-85 LQEILDSREMTVE
+85 CLQEILADRGMTAA
-98 EFAESGDGASLINE
+98 EFAESGESALLINE
-112 VCQNLIDTM
+112 VCQDMIDTM
-121 YGNHVSGIFM
+121 YSKQVSGIFM
-131 LINTK
+131 LINT
-136 SMEEAAAGTVQGIYL
+136 EGLGEAAPETVQGIYL
-151 RDLDPTSMPS
+151 RDLDPKSMPS
-161 ERHADILVERAPVE
+161 DLHADILVERAPVA
-175 VVRSGYLAT
+175 VVRAGYLAT

-193 AADSVEQP
+193 TADSIDQP
-201 FFYKPYQAAVE
+201 FFHKPYQAAVE

-231 LSGDNREAIAYS
+231 LSGDNRKAIAYS
-243 QPLILPDGTVY
+243 QPLILPDGTIY
-254 GVIGVEILTDYLRAL
+254 GVIGVEILADYLQTL

-275 LERERGS
+275 LEREYGS
-282 YMLACGTEEGGLSPV
+282 YMIACGTEEGALSPV
-297 VLSSEALS
+297 VLSSERLP
-305 RGSLDELQFF
+305 GSGMDELKFL
-315 FTDENKNAMAD
+315 FTDQKKMAVQD
-326 AQNEYYGAV
+326 EENEYYGAA
-335 RSMVLY
+335 RSMTLY

-348 SDKWYLVGFAEE
+348 SDKWYLVGFAKE
-360 DDLYAFAIQVERT
+360 DDLYAFAIQVQRT
-373 LMASFIGT
+373 LMASFVGT
-381 ILIGLVG
+381 ILIGLLG

-414 RQLSLP
+414 AQLSLP

-430 SNAITDMQQ
+430 SSAIMQMQQ

-449 QIIHMSSV
+449 QIIRMSSV

-467 SDRVF
+467 SDRVY

-488 ENLTVDKFRQIK
+488 DNLTVDQFRQIK
-500 TEVKKN
+500 ADIKKN
-506 ITSRAAEDGSTI
+506 ITSRTAEDGSTI
-518 YAMPQENGKIKY
+518 YAMQQENGKVKY
-530 LRSSTT
+530 LRSTTT

-546 EDITASTLEKK
+546 EDVTASTLEKK

-584 FAQPQVMKHA
+584 FGQPEVMKHA

-609 RYGHNFGDLY
+609 RFGHNFGDLY
-619 IQTAARCFQENTPP
+619 IQTAARCFQENTPE
-633 GTLCARMG
+633 GTLCGRMG
-641 GDEFQILFYGFD
+641 GDEFQILLYGFD
-653 DRETIRE
+653 DRETIRKS
-660 CLDKLYQAI
+660 LDKLYQAI
-669 GKVDFVLPGGQNM
+669 GEVEFVLPDGQNM

-695 DSDSLPTLMKY
+695 DSDNLSALMKY

-714 KRSKK
+714 KRTKK
-719 GQLKEFDSEAWK
+719 GKLKEFDSEAWK
-731 QQISEDQSR
+731 QQMSEDQSR

-746 LDARKIAYHFQPIF
+746 MDAGKITYHFQPIF
-760 RADDGTVYGYEALM
+760 RADSGEVYGYEALM

-784 KMVLQIAKEE
+784 KMVLQIAREE
-794 GLMKEIERLTM
+794 GLMGEIEKLTM
-805 FMATE
+805 FKATE
-810 SYVALLDKGV
+810 SYMALLDKGAV
-820 VSKTAFLFIN
+820 PQSAFLFIN

-836 LTEEDEKEYHERFA
+836 MTEEDEKEYHDRFGQL
-850 EIQDRIIIEITETE
+850 QDRVIIEITETE

-902 NPRYVKVDVSIVR
+902 NPHYVKVDVTIVR

-927 RNIVAYAHE
+927 RNIVQYAHE

-942 AEGIETETEMKKLL
+942 AEGIETGAEMKKLL
-956 ELNVDLLQGFYL
+956 ELDVDLLQGFYL

-973 VPPALSEDAKL
+973 VPPALSEDARL
-984 LLWDQRQS
+984 LLWDR
-992 SENRE
+992 R

>member
-1 MMSDHKGKDRTIFW
+1 MSDHKGKDRTIFW

-31 LAGSLVVG
+31 LVGSLVAG
-39 GVIQTLNKNAQDIL
+39 GVIQKLNRNAQDIL

-58 NRGSYLA
+58 NRGSYVA
-65 NEMAL
+65 NDMAL
-70 NWSNLNVISD
+70 NWSNLSAISD
-80 RVDAS
+80 KVDGC
-85 LQEILDSREMTVE
+85 LQEILNDKRMTAA
-98 EFAESGDGASLINE
+98 EFAESGESALLINE
-112 VCQNLIDTM
+112 VCQDMIDTM
-121 YGNHVSGIFM
+121 YSKQVSGIFM
-131 LINTK
+131 LINTEGLGG
-136 SMEEAAAGTVQGIYL
+136 SAPETVQGIYM

-161 ERHADILVERAPVE
+161 DLHADILVERAPVA
-175 VVRSGYLAT
+175 VVRAGYLAT

-193 AADSVEQP
+193 AADSIDQP

-218 AEACGYWTTQTYS
+218 AEACGYWTTQTYN
-231 LSGDNREAIAYS
+231 LSGDNRKAIAYS

-254 GVIGVEILTDYLRAL
+254 GVIGVEILSDYFQTL

-275 LERERGS
+275 LERECGS
-282 YMLACGTEEGGLSPV
+282 YMIASSTEDGSLAPV
-297 VLSSEALS
+297 ILSSERLS
-305 RGSLDELQFF
+305 DGKMDGFHF
-315 FTDENKNAMAD
+315 TFTDQKKTAVTDEENG
-326 AQNEYYGAV
+326 YYGAV
-335 RSMVLY
+335 RNMVLY

-348 SDKWYLVGFAEE
+348 SDKWYLVGFAKE
-360 DDLYAFAIQVERT
+360 DDLYAFAIQVQRT

-381 ILIGLVG
+381 ILIGLIG

-414 RQLSLP
+414 ELLSLP

-430 SNAITDMQQ
+430 SGAITRMQQ

-449 QIIHMSSV
+449 QIIRMSSV

-467 SDRVF
+467 SDRVY

-488 ENLTVDKFRQIK
+488 DNLTVDKFRQIK
-500 TEVKKN
+500 TEIKKN
-506 ITSRAAEDGSTI
+506 ITSRTAEDGSTI
-518 YAMPQENGKIKY
+518 YAMQQENGKMKY
-530 LRSSTT
+530 LRSTTT
-536 QDGNKLVGLL
+536 QDGDKLVGLL
-546 EDITASTLEKK
+546 EDVTVSTLEKK

-584 FAQPQVMKHA
+584 FAQPDVMKHA

-609 RYGHNFGDLY
+609 RFGHNFGDLY
-619 IQTAARCFQENTPP
+619 IQTAARCFQENTPE
-633 GTLCARMG
+633 GTLCARLG

-653 DRETIRE
+653 DRETIRQ
-660 CLDKLYQAI
+660 CLDKLYRAI
-669 GKVDFVLPGGQNM
+669 GEVEFVLPDGQNM

-695 DSDSLPTLMKY
+695 DSDSLPVLMKY

-714 KRSKK
+714 KRTKK

-746 LDARKIAYHFQPIF
+746 LDAGKISYHFQPIF
-760 RADDGTVYGYEALM
+760 RAEDGEIYGYEALM

-784 KMVLQIAKEE
+784 KMVLQIAREE
-794 GLMKEIERLTM
+794 GLMSEIERLTM
-805 FMATE
+805 FKASE
-810 SYVALLDKGV
+810 SYMALLDKGA
-820 VSKTAFLFIN
+820 VSPSAFLFIN

-836 LTEEDEKEYHERFA
+836 LTTEDEKEYHGRFA
-850 EIQDRIIIEITETE
+850 QIQDRIIIEITETE

-902 NPRYVKVDVSIVR
+902 NPHYVKVDVTIVR

-927 RNIVAYAHE
+927 RNIVQYAHE
-936 RDMKII
+936 RGMKII
-942 AEGIETETEMKKLL
+942 AEGIETGAEMKKLL
-956 ELNVDLLQGFYL
+956 ELEVDFLQGFYL
-968 ARPGA
+968 AKPGA
-973 VPPALSEDAKL
+973 VPPALSEDARL
-984 LLWDQRQS
+984 LLWDRRQS
-992 SENRE
+992 GEAKE